1 MIKPLLFSILLTG
14 LTARSQVICGTAG
27 ENAILTLTAPPGNVF
42 TSIEYASYGTPI
54 GVCGGYVNSGCHAV
68 NSQSICEAAFI
79 GQNSASIS
87 ADNGVFGDP
96 CSGTVKWLTVQ
107 ARYSTTLPLKLLSFT
122 VQKTIAGKVRIAWST
137 SEENNTA
144 VFIIERSTGGNVY
157 DHIGSVPANGQGS
170 HPYSFISTTNT
181 SSPSEFYRLRMVD
194 RDGRQQ
200 YSNIL
205 RINNET
211 TVFSLSAFP
220 NPATDLLTIVSNK
233 QELLTVSTSTGQQIA
248 SLQLINGS
256 QTININDW
264 PKGLYILKA
273 GGSVVRFI
281 KN

>member
-1 MIKPLLFSILLTG
+1 MIKPLLFSLLLTG
-14 LTARSQVICGTAG
+14 LTARAQVICGTAG
-27 ENAILTLTAPPGNVF
+27 EGSTLTLTAPPGNVF

-79 GQNSASIS
+79 GQHSASIS
-87 ADNGVFGDP
+87 ATNGVFGDP
-96 CSGTVKWLTVQ
+96 CGGTVKWLTVQ

-122 VQKTIAGKVRIAWST
+122 VQKTMAGKVRIAWST
-137 SEENNTA
+137 SEENNTS

-181 SSPSEFYRLRMVD
+181 SSTSEFYRLRMVD

-205 RINNET
+205 RISNEPMA
-211 TVFSLSAFP
+211 FSLSAFP

-233 QELLTVSTSTGQQIA
+233 QALLTVATSTGQQIA

-264 PKGLYILKA
+264 PNGLYILKA

>member
-1 MIKPLLFSILLTG
+1 MIKILLFSMLLMGFTVR
-14 LTARSQVICGTAG
+14 AQVICGTAG
-27 ENAILTLTAPPGNVF
+27 EGSILTLTAPPGNVF
-42 TSIEYASYGTPI
+42 TSIEYASYGTPL
-54 GVCGGYVNSGCHAV
+54 GSCGSYVNSGCHAA
-68 NSQSICEAAFI
+68 NSQTICEATFI

-107 ARYSTTLPLKLLSFT
+107 ARYSTTLPLKLLSFN
-122 VQKTIAGKVRIAWST
+122 VQKTLAGKVRIAWST

-144 VFIIERSTGGNVY
+144 VFLIERSATGNEY
-157 DHIGSVPANGQGS
+157 ENIGSIPANGQGS
-170 HPYSFISTTNT
+170 HPYSFISSTNT
-181 SSPSEFYRLRMVD
+181 SSPVEFYRLRMVD

-233 QELLTVSTSTGQQIA
+233 QEVLTVFASTGQQIA